1 MTDTDTTTPAAERED
16 DLKDHGIVDWQP
28 TALVSTDEHAP
39 APIVVGPETGILGI
53 IERHAGDPNFDIGK
67 FERLVTLYETQ
78 QEKQLDREARAA
90 YTAAMA
96 TFKANAPILKKN
108 ASAAF
113 KTRAGQQVA
122 YTYATLDVLTETL
135 TPLLGRYGL
144 SFRWELDQQPN
155 YVKASCIMTHRHG
168 YQERAEFV
176 SAIETSTSA
185 STAQANASAATY
197 AKRQSLTSLIGLA
210 PSEDDDGV
218 AAGAAPEDIA
228 EQSPARQR
236 QARPPQDRP
245 SAAAQASAPADTS
258 RAICPTH
265 GDDSIRKTRAKGG
278 TNKGR
283 DIYTCTVRTDGKY
296 CTWEIPTSKA
306 PVEDE
311 PRSEQQ
317 RPAAPP
323 ANDQPVDMNLTRLIK
338 LVTKERVTA
347 GLEWAHIAAA
357 LDVESPPSKTAIQAW
372 ILADGNIEAEAVKNL
387 ITIALGIKMA
397 AVALEAEIKVAT
409 EALEEAPLGDHDGS

>member
-90 YTAAMA
+90 YTSAMA

-135 TPLLGRYGL
+135 TPLLGQYGL

-236 QARPPQDRP
+236 QARPPQDYP
-245 SAAAQASAPADTS
+245 SAAAQESAPADTS

-409 EALEEAPLGDHDGS
+409 EELTDGS